1 MKQNLIFSFIAILA
15 VTFMAQFAFA
25 QSTQAPP
32 AQQDSLA
39 ARKYRLDQKRKQYEA
54 RQKQLAAPVAYPD
67 VEDPIVEKS
76 PFKFTTAVSIAYEQS
91 AEENTAG
98 IINRGLGLTI
108 VPKFVF
114 WDFSLRADL
123 IYAYD
128 LNRPRPNSSWADGI
142 ISLMYDA
149 GFKLAAV
156 KFSPY
161 TSVELPMSRESRENR
176 EIELV
181 NNVGVL
187 ATLDTKSLGVEKLSL
202 SYSVAY
208 GYFTNKYTTRVN
220 GEPATE
226 YKIVQNFKVGYKFNP
241 ISIGARFQFTNSYS
255 YDDVARSGF
264 LISESIAYQYNET
277 LGFSLYHYNRA
288 PFLKDSTYENN
299 LQAYDKETSTVG
311 FSTDIAL

>member
-208 GYFTNKYTTRVN
+208 G
-220 GEPATE
+220 
-226 YKIVQNFKVGYKFNP
+226 
-241 ISIGARFQFTNSYS
+241 
-255 YDDVARSGF
+255 
-264 LISESIAYQYNET
+264 
-277 LGFSLYHYNRA
+277 
-288 PFLKDSTYENN
+288 
-299 LQAYDKETSTVG
+299 
-311 FSTDIAL
+311 